1 VLVIPHFTKM
11 AALKASVA
19 VPRIAFGQK
28 SLRSN
33 HTQRRPC
40 ATPLIPNCGMKQ
52 TNHENPSC
60 PFGGNVHSAVH
71 VFDAQLW
78 DMKMMILDRI
88 DSHANEA
95 QLTSETLPGLVAYLM
110 PNCGMM
116 ETLTGDQATRL
127 NGTSNSP

>member
-1 VLVIPHFTKM
+1 
-11 AALKASVA
+11 
-19 VPRIAFGQK
+19 
-28 SLRSN
+28 
-33 HTQRRPC
+33 
-40 ATPLIPNCGMKQ
+40 MKQ

-78 DMKMMILDRI
+78 DMKMILDRI